1 MKSLFNRSF
10 VSVVFAQIASLFGD
24 AVLRFALPLYVLNLT
39 GSAALMGAVAAA
51 AWLPYIVL
59 TPIGG
64 VAADRVNKRRI
75 MAVLDV
81 LLALTCAA
89 YLALEGTV
97 DLIGLSIC
105 ALIIL
110 YAAQSVYQPTVQAA
124 VPFIVP
130 RGDIVRAT
138 AIVSQISALSGLVGP
153 VIGGLVFGLF
163 GIEPVVMV
171 SGIAFAV
178 SAALMVVVVR
188 IPRDVI
194 ERSDVCVVRTVAR
207 DIAESFAFLRHE
219 RPVILKVIFLVAGI
233 NLTLTAFIIIGA
245 PVTVTQILGLPNQYM
260 GFAEGAM
267 ALGGLAGGITVG
279 VLAKRMRLERAALFL
294 LVAAVALVPMAVVL
308 GVPMDPLLAYGLFVG
323 CLFVS
328 MACATMFSIQAIS
341 FVQLETPAHLIGKV
355 IALTMALAN
364 CAQPVGQ
371 LLYGRPVR
379 RLARRPGARGVGHG
393 GRGVRFGTG
402 DVARAWPRL
411 ARTAQGRGGCTCVRG
426 RRRPAT
432 GSLPISGDS
441 AQPERHGAAS
451 LSRAAALL
459 QALRAASVLSSSGEL
474 TLCQKCRLT
483 RRHHGDYTRA
493 NTDEPPFEQATRLRM
508 ERRGQMPVRGC
519 SGKEGLMGSAE
530 SSTVFADRANDA
542 ATGASTRRDD
552 IVEAAREL
560 YEERGLSRTTVKD
573 ITQRVGVTRSAVL
586 SLLLRQGR
594 CDRGRPRR
602 HRGGFSGGAALL
614 ERRARARQRRQGA
627 HGLPAHL
634 PQRHLRERVVPAK
647 SGEHRELGALPAFRA
662 DRGRPG
668 GALHRRFD
676 RARLRAVPQR
686 GDRARLRDVLHD
698 DRRHDGTH
706 QGESPY

>member
-124 VPFIVP
+124 VPFVVP
-130 RGDIVRAT
+130 RGGIVRAT

-188 IPRDVI
+188 IPRDAI
-194 ERSDVCVVRTVAR
+194 ERTVAR

-294 LVAAVALVPMAVVL
+294 LMAAVALVPMAVVL
-308 GVPMDPLLAYGLFVG
+308 GVPMDPLLAYGLLVG

-371 LLYGRPVR
+371 LLYGGLFDALRGDLVPVALGTAAAAFALG
-379 RLARRPGARGVGHG
+379 LATWRVL
-393 GRGVRFGTG
+393 GRGLRELREEE
-402 DVARAWPRL
+402 AA
-411 ARTAQGRGGCTCVRG
+411 A
-426 RRRPAT
+426 PAAELN
-432 GSLPISGDS
+432 GALS
-441 AQPERHGAAS
+441 QAAS
-451 LSRAAALL
+451 
-459 QALRAASVLSSSGEL
+459 
-474 TLCQKCRLT
+474 
-483 RRHHGDYTRA
+483 
-493 NTDEPPFEQATRLRM
+493 
-508 ERRGQMPVRGC
+508 
-519 SGKEGLMGSAE
+519 
-530 SSTVFADRANDA
+530 
-542 ATGASTRRDD
+542 
-552 IVEAAREL
+552 
-560 YEERGLSRTTVKD
+560 
-573 ITQRVGVTRSAVL
+573 
-586 SLLLRQGR
+586 
-594 CDRGRPRR
+594 
-602 HRGGFSGGAALL
+602 
-614 ERRARARQRRQGA
+614 
-627 HGLPAHL
+627 
-634 PQRHLRERVVPAK
+634 PQR
-647 SGEHRELGALPAFRA
+647 
-662 DRGRPG
+662 
-668 GALHRRFD
+668 
-676 RARLRAVPQR
+676 
-686 GDRARLRDVLHD
+686 
-698 DRRHDGTH
+698 
-706 QGESPY
+706 

>member
-130 RGDIVRAT
+130 RGGIVRAT

-188 IPRDVI
+188 IPRDAI
-194 ERSDVCVVRTVAR
+194 ERSDVGVVRTVAR

-371 LLYGRPVR
+371 LLYGSPVR
-379 RLARRPGARGVGHG
+379 RPARRPGARGVGHG

-402 DVARAWPRL
+402 DVARARPRL

-432 GSLPISGDS
+432 GSLP
-441 AQPERHGAAS
+441 
-451 LSRAAALL
+451 
-459 QALRAASVLSSSGEL
+459 
-474 TLCQKCRLT
+474 
-483 RRHHGDYTRA
+483 
-493 NTDEPPFEQATRLRM
+493 
-508 ERRGQMPVRGC
+508 
-519 SGKEGLMGSAE
+519 
-530 SSTVFADRANDA
+530 
-542 ATGASTRRDD
+542 
-552 IVEAAREL
+552 
-560 YEERGLSRTTVKD
+560 
-573 ITQRVGVTRSAVL
+573 SAVI
-586 SLLLRQGR
+586 LRS
-594 CDRGRPRR
+594 P
-602 HRGGFSGGAALL
+602 SGTAPYPFHAPP
-614 ERRARARQRRQGA
+614 
-627 HGLPAHL
+627 HSFKP
-634 PQRHLRERVVPAK
+634 
-647 SGEHRELGALPAFRA
+647 S
-662 DRGRPG
+662 
-668 GALHRRFD
+668 
-676 RARLRAVPQR
+676 ARLRSFR
-686 GDRARLRDVLHD
+686 
-698 DRRHDGTH
+698 H
-706 QGESPY
+706 QGN